1 MNNVENYKEITIH
14 VNTSEIDQAQ
24 VKIDHLIE
32 SIEKLDSLILKQ
44 DKKLADFDK
53 LNAEKI
59 ADFLEKKIT
68 EQINNA
74 ANL

>member
-1 MNNVENYKEITIH
+1 MHNIIKVSVDT
-14 VNTSEIDQAQ
+14 TEIDIAQ
-24 VKIDHLIE
+24 KKIDRLIN
-32 SIEKLDSLILKQ
+32 SIEKLNELAEKQ